1 MPGCCAVSSAAP
13 RRSRRS
19 ERLHSMVLERRKHV
33 RAPCTRHN
41 LSRGKF
47 CRNSTSPLIYP
58 TSSTALCG
66 RPNDSEFAALDRHM
80 HDLAA
85 KAGLR
90 REALTQN
97 AIRQARELLNNPD
110 PVKQCGGQVMIT
122 DFVLNLPTGRSDKSG
137 TLGGLSCCLRL
148 RGRHYQARRRR
159 LRI

>member
-1 MPGCCAVSSAAP
+1 
-13 RRSRRS
+13 
-19 ERLHSMVLERRKHV
+19 
-33 RAPCTRHN
+33 
-41 LSRGKF
+41 
-47 CRNSTSPLIYP
+47 
-58 TSSTALCG
+58 
-66 RPNDSEFAALDRHM
+66 M

-137 TLGGLSCCLRL
+137 TLGDYLAAYDFEVVTTKLDGDAFEYDV
-148 RGRHYQARRRR
+148 GARERDD
-159 LRI
+159 IAGNA